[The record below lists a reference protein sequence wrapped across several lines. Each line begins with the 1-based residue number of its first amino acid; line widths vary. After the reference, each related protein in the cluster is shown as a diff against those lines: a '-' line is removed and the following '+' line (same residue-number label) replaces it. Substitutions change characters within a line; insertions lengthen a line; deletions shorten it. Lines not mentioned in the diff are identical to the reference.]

1 MSGNQTTLT
10 RKHLNT
16 FTRLKT
22 YKHIFFDLDHTLWD
36 FETNSKQALLQIY
49 NEQNLIDKG
58 VPVFDNFYNRYVPIN
73 DRYWA
78 RYHNQIVSKEKL
90 RLGRFYDTLK
100 EFGIS
105 DEALAETMAQS
116 YLDLSPKMTGLF
128 ADAVDVLKY
137 LQSKYTMHL
146 ITNGFAE
153 VQWIKI
159 ENSGLKPFFEH
170 IIVSEEVG
178 TQKPSKEIFEIA
190 MERAKTNAAES
201 IMIGDN
207 YNTDIVGARNAGM
220 DQIFFNP
227 KKNRKRE
234 PVTFEIT
241 TLIELKGIL

>member
-1 MSGNQTTLT
+1 M
-10 RKHLNT
+10 
-16 FTRLKT
+16 KT

-49 NEQNLIDKG
+49 TEQNLIEKG

-90 RLGRFYDTLK
+90 RLGRFLDTLK
-100 EFGIS
+100 EFGIN
-105 DEALAETMAQS
+105 DVALAETMAQS
-116 YLDLSPKMTGLF
+116 YLDLSPKMTALF

-137 LQSKYTMHL
+137 LQGKYTLHL
-146 ITNGFAE
+146 ITNGFVE

-178 TQKPSKEIFEIA
+178 TQKPDKAIFEIA

-227 KKNRKRE
+227 KKKRKRE

-241 TLIELKGIL
+241 TLIELKEIL

>member
-1 MSGNQTTLT
+1 MS
-10 RKHLNT
+10 K
-16 FTRLKT
+16 

-36 FETNSKQALLQIY
+36 FETNSKKALEQIFEEQRL
-49 NEQNLIDKG
+49 NERGIPSYEKFHSTYL
-58 VPVFDNFYNRYVPIN
+58 PIN

-90 RLGRFYDTLK
+90 RLGRFHDTLK
-100 EFGIS
+100 EFKID

-116 YLDLSPKMTGLF
+116 YLDISPKMTALF
-128 ADAVDVLKY
+128 ADAIDVLKY
-137 LQSKYTMHL
+137 LQEKYKLHL

-170 IIVSEEVG
+170 IVISEEVG
-178 TQKPSKEIFEIA
+178 TQKPDKAIFEIA
-190 MERAKTNAAES
+190 MERAKTNKDEC

-234 PVTFEIT
+234 PVTYEVNSLIQLKEI
-241 TLIELKGIL
+241 L

>member
-1 MSGNQTTLT
+1 M
-10 RKHLNT
+10 
-16 FTRLKT
+16 
-22 YKHIFFDLDHTLWD
+22 
-36 FETNSKQALLQIY
+36 
-49 NEQNLIDKG
+49 
-58 VPVFDNFYNRYVPIN
+58 FDNFYNRYVPIN

-90 RLGRFYDTLK
+90 RLGRFLDTLK
-100 EFGIS
+100 EFGIN
-105 DEALAETMAQS
+105 DVALAETMAQS
-116 YLDLSPKMTGLF
+116 YLDLSPKMTALF

-137 LQSKYTMHL
+137 LQGKYTLHL
-146 ITNGFAE
+146 ITNGFVE

-178 TQKPSKEIFEIA
+178 TQKPDKAIFEIA

-227 KKNRKRE
+227 KKKRKRE

-241 TLIELKGIL
+241 TLIELKEIL

>member
-1 MSGNQTTLT
+1 M
-10 RKHLNT
+10 KI
-16 FTRLKT
+16 

-36 FETNSKQALLQIY
+36 FETNSKQALFQIY
-49 NEQNLIDKG
+49 SEQKLIERG

-100 EFGIS
+100 EFGII

-116 YLDLSPKMTGLF
+116 YLDLSPRMTALF

-137 LQSKYTMHL
+137 LQSKYTLHL

-178 TQKPSKEIFEIA
+178 TQKPDKAIFEIA

-241 TLIELKGIL
+241 TLVELKEIL